1 VNEQELSALVAQVTP
16 QRVRELVL
24 QIESRQPASNRG
36 TAPVYELLDAFSS
49 GLPISAAAEQSPI
62 DMALRRAIMSA
73 VSQIEGMTFVE
84 GDG

>member
-1 VNEQELSALVAQVTP
+1 MPALVAQVTP

-24 QIESRQPASNRG
+24 QVESRQPASNPG
-36 TAPVYELLDAFSS
+36 TVPVYELLDAFST
-49 GLPISAAAEQSPI
+49 GLPISAAVEQSPI
-62 DMALRRAIMSA
+62 DTALRRAIMTA

>member
-1 VNEQELSALVAQVTP
+1 VNEQELSALVAHVTP

-49 GLPISAAAEQSPI
+49 GLAISAAAEQSPV
-62 DMALRRAIMSA
+62 DMALRRAIIAA